1 MKQGTLKRFGLT
13 VGLGFSLALMAS
25 EAWCQASSTMPRKAV
40 PPESLSTPSRGIGVN
55 DGIIT
60 ARAKMALLRAVHVD
74 SNNVHVTTAGG
85 VVKLEG
91 HVANAEQKQAA
102 GDAVQSLD
110 GVTAVQNDLTVEGA
124 AGH

>member
-1 MKQGTLKRFGLT
+1 VKKPANPVSMGEMNRAIAKR
-13 VGLGFSLALMAS
+13 
-25 EAWCQASSTMPRKAV
+25 
-40 PPESLSTPSRGIGVN
+40 
-55 DGIIT
+55 D
-60 ARAKMALLRAVHVD
+60 HVD

-91 HVANAEQKQAA
+91 HVAAAAQKQAA

>member
-1 MKQGTLKRFGLT
+1 MKQGTLKRFSVT
-13 VGLGFSLALMAS
+13 VGLGFSLTLMANS
-25 EAWCQASSTMPRKAV
+25 AWCQASNAMRPKAV

-55 DGIIT
+55 DGIIS
-60 ARAKMALLRAVHVD
+60 ARAKTALLRADHVD

-91 HVANAEQKQAA
+91 HVAAAAQKQAA